1 MDSIKNFEELPPK
14 DKLYSKLNDCDIS
27 EDYEHAQKA
36 WKELKMKMMGDYH
49 DLYLK
54 TDLLLLADVFEEFRN
69 VCHKNYGLDPAWY
82 YMAPGMAWDARLKAT
97 NVELE
102 LLSDPDMLLLIEI
115 GICGGISMIS
125 NYFAQ
130 ANNKYMGEACEET
143 KPTKYI
149 PYLEFFK
156 LMNNVVFGKTME
168 NIRNGVGVRLVNN
181 ARKH

>member
-36 WKELKMKMMGDYH
+36 WKEFKMKMMGDYH

-82 YMAPGMAWDARLKAT
+82 YMHGSW
-97 NVELE
+97 
-102 LLSDPDMLLLIEI
+102 
-115 GICGGISMIS
+115 
-125 NYFAQ
+125 
-130 ANNKYMGEACEET
+130 
-143 KPTKYI
+143 
-149 PYLEFFK
+149 
-156 LMNNVVFGKTME
+156 
-168 NIRNGVGVRLVNN
+168 NGLGC
-181 ARKH
+181 

>member
-82 YMAPGMAWDARLKAT
+82 YMAPGMAWDARLKVT

-130 ANNKYMGEACEET
+130 ANNKYMDEACEET

-149 PYLEFFK
+149 P
-156 LMNNVVFGKTME
+156 
-168 NIRNGVGVRLVNN
+168 
-181 ARKH
+181 